1 MCLGKLTDSRLDIV
15 VRCAPQRSSAS
26 VMRCTVNCQYALCVS
41 LSRDYYHKVCCLS
54 LWRVQVSCL
63 SLLFSGTSSANQIN
77 YGSARA
83 QKSRTHKSSK
93 SQRTNRK
100 QRHVNNLSL
109 HLSLSHSSLCLPPLS
124 VRVSLYV
131 RAAWMSMN
139 LWLSLRLRAF
149 FWPIYKA
156 PVRVSLSLTLP
167 SPSFS
172 LFLWLLKSIAIKAF
186 LQLMRLFLFITFL
199 AFFHWFDRRFFG
211 SDHFSALPIAVC
223 AWQGI

>member
-1 MCLGKLTDSRLDIV
+1 M
-15 VRCAPQRSSAS
+15 
-26 VMRCTVNCQYALCVS
+26 ALRARKKVAHINDQNHNAQIESKGTSTIS
-41 LSRDYYHKVCCLS
+41 LS
-54 LWRVQVSCL
+54 
-63 SLLFSGTSSANQIN
+63 I
-77 YGSARA
+77 
-83 QKSRTHKSSK
+83 
-93 SQRTNRK
+93 
-100 QRHVNNLSL
+100 
-109 HLSLSHSSLCLPPLS
+109 SLSPTLPSACPLP

-139 LWLSLRLRAF
+139 LWLSLRLREF

-223 AWQGI
+223 GWQRVYKADDVRH